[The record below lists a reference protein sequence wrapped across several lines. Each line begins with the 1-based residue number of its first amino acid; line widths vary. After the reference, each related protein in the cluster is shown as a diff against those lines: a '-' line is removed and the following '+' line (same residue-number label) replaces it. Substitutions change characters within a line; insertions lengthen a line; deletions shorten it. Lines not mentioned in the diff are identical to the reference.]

1 MIYLTSRDGCCAI
14 VNGDVV
20 KLEVDL
26 HCEKKPPCFPFPVK
40 PKQMRGDAWNQRARK
55 VWVFEQMPAE
65 AREEVVSYRTS
76 ACQHLSTPV
85 SFHFQIS
92 LSRAYLCISF
102 RPLT

>member
-40 PKQMRGDAWNQRARK
+40 PKQMRGDAWGAHNGTNAPERFGFLNRCQPK
-55 VWVFEQMPAE
+55 
-65 AREEVVSYRTS
+65 REKKW
-76 ACQHLSTPV
+76 
-85 SFHFQIS
+85 
-92 LSRAYLCISF
+92 
-102 RPLT
+102 